1 MRTVLRT
8 ILFYS
13 FSLFGLTLVFPG
25 VKIAGGLETY
35 LLGGAA
41 LSIIFLLIKPVLNIL
56 MLPLNLV
63 TLGAFSFFTNI
74 IILYLLTLF
83 VSKIKITSFVFH
95 GLFYAGFIIPKT
107 YVNQI
112 FAFILCGLALSAIIT
127 FLTWLIKK

>member
-25 VKIAGGLETY
+25 VKITGGIETY
-35 LLGGAA
+35 FLGGVA
-41 LSIIFLLIKPVLNIL
+41 LSIIFLLIKPILNIL
-56 MLPLNLV
+56 TLPLNLI
-63 TLGAFSFFTNI
+63 TLGMFSFFTNV

-83 VSKIKITSFVFH
+83 VPKIKITSFVFA
-95 GLFYAGFIIPKT
+95 GFSYSGFIITKT

-112 FAFILCGLALSAIIT
+112 FAFIVCGLVLSAIIT